1 MPLQMTDYTFLSSF
15 GLYLKTKYRIK
26 PNTTLTY
33 HKHLEKVLNTA
44 IAGKCFLKFTG
55 SN

>member
-1 MPLQMTDYTFLSSF
+1 MPLQMTDYTFLSSL

-33 HKHLEKVLNTA
+33 HKL
-44 IAGKCFLKFTG
+44 LKKF
-55 SN
+55 